1 MSEISFDFGSPGGVS
16 GSFTYARE
24 PEDGGRVAVR
34 FTAQKLRRSDGSEK
48 AFSLDFNNIG
58 KGDPL
63 GFLESLDQGYL
74 NDKLSGLSAR
84 RHDLFETIAN
94 VRRLLD
100 EEAQDLE
107 ADQIEAAETVIDRSG
122 SHFQEDHSVACE
134 SLIHALRR
142 TELPCF
148 QDDPFHLI
156 GSRRTLEN
164 RIFERDVWPELI
176 EAIEDRLYREPE
188 LDRAIEAI
196 VAGEP
201 IPAAEPEDEPWSEP
215 EPGF

>member
-1 MSEISFDFGSPGGVS
+1 MSEISFEFGGPGGVS

-24 PEDGGRVAVR
+24 PGDGGRLAVR

-48 AFSLDFNNIG
+48 TFSLDFNNIG

-63 GFLESLDQGYL
+63 VFLESLDQGYL

-84 RHDLFETIAN
+84 RHDLFETVGI
-94 VRRLLD
+94 VRKLLG

-107 ADQIEAAETVIDRSG
+107 PDQIEAAEAAIDGSA
-122 SHFQEDHSVACE
+122 SHFDGDHRSACE
-134 SLIHALRR
+134 GLIHALRR

-148 QDDPFHLI
+148 QEDPFHLI

-164 RIFERDVWPELI
+164 RIFERFVWPAVI
-176 EAIEDRLYREPE
+176 EAIEDALSVDLD
-188 LDRAIEAI
+188 LDRRVEAL
-196 VAGEP
+196 VEGRPLPEP
-201 IPAAEPEDEPWSEP
+201 EPEDEPWSEP

>member
-1 MSEISFDFGSPGGVS
+1 MSEISFEFGSPGGVS

-24 PEDGGRVAVR
+24 PGDGGRLAVR

-48 AFSLDFNNIG
+48 TFSLDFNNIG

-84 RHDLFETIAN
+84 RHDLFETVGN
-94 VRRLLD
+94 VRKLLD

-107 ADQIEAAETVIDRSG
+107 PDQIEAAEAAIDGSA
-122 SHFQEDHSVACE
+122 SHFDGDHRSACE
-134 SLIHALRR
+134 GLIHALCR

-164 RIFERDVWPELI
+164 RIFERFVWPAVI
-176 EAIEDRLYREPE
+176 EAIEDALSVD
-188 LDRAIEAI
+188 LDLDQRVEAL
-196 VAGEP
+196 VEGRP
-201 IPAAEPEDEPWSEP
+201 LPEPEDEPWSEP